1 MIRPGSNKATNNTLQ
16 YANTKIALRYDCIK
30 ENNDLTILEC
40 FAGEQLIWKSIEK
53 RINKKTNRTT
63 IDANKKFNADFN
75 INALTFLKNND
86 LNKYDIID
94 LDSWGSP
101 IKYLDILF
109 KKKYKGIVILTYCS
123 PVLMN
128 PDKILCSNFYK
139 EIYSD
144 CNKKVLLNKDI
155 GVMFKQYLFDNNIH
169 EFKGLISKNRV
180 YCSIILK

>member
-16 YANTKIALRYDCIK
+16 YTNIKIALRYGVIK
-30 ENNDLTILEC
+30 ENNDLNILEC

-53 RINKKTNRTT
+53 RIDKKTNRTT
-63 IDANKKFNADFN
+63 IDANENFNADFN

-86 LNKYDIID
+86 LNKYDVID

-139 EIYSD
+139 GIYKD
-144 CNKKVLLNKDI
+144 CNKKILLNKDI
-155 GVMFKQYLFDNNIH
+155 GLMFKQYLFDNNIH
-169 EFKGLISKNRV
+169 EYKGLISKNRV
-180 YCSIILK
+180 YCSVILK